1 MEAIA
6 VARMTNAKP
15 VFLSFVCDS
24 FVFSP
29 PQFNRRSIGLFSS
42 LRPLEFKLF
51 WCFFRS

>member
-1 MEAIA
+1 MEAIT

-15 VFLSFVCDS
+15 VFLSLVRAS
-24 FVFSP
+24 LVFSP

-42 LRPLEFKLF
+42 LRPLQFKLF